1 MISSEY
7 VCKNLHDDSL
17 LFNAQIVGFGYCWVW
32 IATLVNFDSESVD
45 NVLWDMADSQSSI
58 RNFKL
63 RLYLI
68 DRQET

>member
-1 MISSEY
+1 MISLEY

-45 NVLWDMADSQSSI
+45 NVQWAKADCQSPI
-58 RNFKL
+58 MNF
-63 RLYLI
+63 
-68 DRQET
+68 

>member
-1 MISSEY
+1 MISPEY
-7 VCKNLHDDSL
+7 VWKDLHDESL
-17 LFNAQIVGFGYCWVW
+17 LFNAQIVGFDYCWVW

-68 DRQET
+68 VT